1 MRSLTA
7 ILLLTACGGSSDPED
22 PTPDTPTV
30 EPCTPEDVT
39 IPLGAA
45 TSWQLGA
52 LGVEGAAQ
60 PWFVLAK
67 QLDQVTDFVIVDP
80 DGTETTVMPGIP
92 NATGQNVIAIELAGK
107 RCFAMHTF
115 DEEFHFACEGGA
127 VEIPGLD
134 LGGKMS
140 AVVVDGTVHVFGQDF
155 AAYQELRRT
164 SGSWQPIEK
173 FESSVSKAEDAVR
186 FQGNAVSCF
195 LNIDDHASID
205 TLSGDPIYGE
215 GIATWC
221 RLIANGNELTVL
233 TDLGITSFTGSTLGG
248 WQPTAADSRPLAVG
262 HRDAA
267 DFAVLRRD
275 NQRIEL
281 QPLPNGTP
289 TVLATL
295 TGSSDAAHAVVA
307 EDRIVVSTLANR
319 FENGQTTFELRSST
333 RCMD

>member
-1 MRSLTA
+1 MLLDVRADHTGTTVAGATAIMRSLTA
-7 ILLLTACGGSSDPED
+7 VLLLTACGGSSDPSD

-52 LGVEGAAQ
+52 LGVDGAAQ

-67 QLDQVTDFVIVDP
+67 QMDQVTDFVILDP
-80 DGTETTVMPGIP
+80 DGTETVVMPGIA
-92 NATGQNVIAIELAGK
+92 NATGQNVITIELDGK

-134 LGGKMS
+134 LGGKMTS
-140 AVVVDGTVHVFGQDF
+140 VVVNDTVHVFGQDF

-164 SGSWQPIEK
+164 GGSWLPIEK

-186 FQGNAVSCF
+186 FQGNAASCF
-195 LNIDDHASID
+195 LNVDDHASID
-205 TLSGDPIYGE
+205 TLAGDPIYGE

-221 RLIANGNELTVL
+221 RLIANGNELRTQIL
-233 TDLGITSFTGSTLGG
+233 EYGAQSLE
-248 WQPTAADSRPLAVG
+248 SRPGLCVG
-262 HRDAA
+262 VRRRTEGGEIPPDELVRGLGLDRDG
-267 DFAVLRRD
+267 
-275 NQRIEL
+275 
-281 QPLPNGTP
+281 GT
-289 TVLATL
+289 
-295 TGSSDAAHAVVA
+295 
-307 EDRIVVSTLANR
+307 
-319 FENGQTTFELRSST
+319 
-333 RCMD
+333 